1 MHRFRPVY
9 AVPAVC
15 LWTIV
20 LFGLGSRGLIWP
32 PLARPG
38 DNTAFMQSI
47 ARELARDAPPNGA
60 IALIDGGTVLDD
72 AYVSAG
78 DPIDRH
84 TLFQVMSVSK
94 WVTAWVVLRLVESGA
109 LHLDR
114 PVSAYLERWRLPVG
128 EHDADLVTVR
138 RLLSHGAGLNQGEF
152 DGFLPDQP
160 MQSLVEFMTRPADGG
175 DLGVTLTHEPGTAF
189 SYSNNGFALL
199 QHLVEEVTGESF
211 AAYADRTVLR
221 PLGMRTATF
230 DTAVATT
237 RDLTAFYDAEGA
249 PSVHRRYAAVAAA
262 SLYASIADLEQ
273 FVAAH
278 FPARNGASPGR
289 GVLEPRTLQDMQEV
303 HSPPGREFWGLGVA
317 IYRSWQEQPT
327 FGVAGIHADSPAIST
342 DVRVNPATRNGII
355 VLISGRSVLAT
366 RYALEWEY
374 WETGRIDMLLVA
386 LRAWKVVLVGA
397 VAIVLLFVVQARRP
411 LATSSQREN
420 QSDAV
425 DV

>member
-20 LFGLGSRGLIWP
+20 MFGLGSRGLIWT
-32 PLARPG
+32 PLAPPG
-38 DNTAFMQSI
+38 DSTAFMQAI
-47 ARELARDAPPNGA
+47 VDELSRDAPPNGA
-60 IALIDGGTVLDD
+60 IALIGDGQVLDE

-94 WVTAWVVLRLVESGA
+94 WVTAWVVLDLVEAGA
-109 LHLDR
+109 LHLDQ
-114 PVSAYLERWRLPVG
+114 PVNAYLGRWRLPVT

-160 MQSLVEFMTRPADGG
+160 MQSLVEFMTSPGDGG
-175 DLGVTLTHEPGTAF
+175 QVGVTLIHEPGTAF

-211 AAYADRTVLR
+211 ATYADRTVLR
-221 PLGMRTATF
+221 PLGLRTATF
-230 DTAVATT
+230 DSAVATT
-237 RDLTAFYDAEGA
+237 RDLTAFYDARGA

-262 SLYASIADLEQ
+262 SLYASVADMER
-273 FVAAH
+273 FVLAH
-278 FPARNGASPGR
+278 FPGHDGELPGR
-289 GVLEPRTLQDMQEV
+289 GVLERGTLQHMHEV
-303 HSPPGREFWGLGVA
+303 HSPPGREYWGLGVA

-327 FGVAGIHADSPAIST
+327 FGVAGIHVDAPAIST

-355 VLISGRSVLAT
+355 VFISGRSLLAS
-366 RYALEWEY
+366 RLALEWEY

-386 LRAWKVVLVGA
+386 LRSWKVVLLGA
-397 VAIVLLFVVQARRP
+397 VAIVLFCVVQARRTRTTD
-411 LATSSQREN
+411 LT
-420 QSDAV
+420 
-425 DV
+425 

>member
-1 MHRFRPVY
+1 MHRFRPIY

-20 LFGLGSRGLIWP
+20 VFGLGSRGLIWS
-32 PLARPG
+32 PLAPP
-38 DNTAFMQSI
+38 DDTTAFMQAI
-47 ARELARDAPPNGA
+47 ASELTRDAPPNGA
-60 IALIDGGTVLDD
+60 IALIDDGQVLDD

-78 DPIDRH
+78 NPIDRH

-94 WVTAWVVLRLVESGA
+94 WVTAWVVMDLVEAGA

-114 PVSAYLERWRLPVG
+114 PVNAYLRRWRLPVA
-128 EHDADLVTVR
+128 EHDANLVTVR

-152 DGFLPDQP
+152 DGFPPDQP
-160 MQSLVEFMTRPADGG
+160 MQSLVEFMTSPSDGG
-175 DLGVTLTHEPGTAF
+175 QVGVMLTHEPGTAF

-199 QHLVEEVTGESF
+199 QHLVEEITGESF
-211 AAYADRTVLR
+211 ATYADRTVLR

-230 DTAVATT
+230 DSAVATT
-237 RDLTAFYDAEGA
+237 RNLTAFYDADGA

-262 SLYASIADLEQ
+262 SLYASVADMEQ

-278 FPARNGASPGR
+278 FPGSAGDRPGR
-289 GVLEPRTLQDMQEV
+289 GVLEPRTLQRMREV
-303 HSPPGREFWGLGVA
+303 HSPPGREYWGLGVA

-327 FGVAGIHADSPAIST
+327 FGVAGIHVDAPAIST

-355 VLISGRSVLAT
+355 VFISGRSVLAS

-386 LRAWKVVLVGA
+386 LKAWKVVLLGA
-397 VAIVLLFVVQARRP
+397 VAIVLLFVVQARRTRAIH
-411 LATSSQREN
+411 LT
-420 QSDAV
+420 
-425 DV
+425 